1 MFLDSVEVVMSEPE
15 NLVLMLLR
23 QIREEMATKKELA
36 GLKAEIK
43 NDIADVHSEVK
54 SLRADVASDLMTM
67 EQRLS
72 ERITHLNRAVME
84 YHSSAVGH
92 GVLFSEIDE
101 RLRRVE
107 LHLKLSPGESH

>member
-1 MFLDSVEVVMSEPE
+1 MSEPE

-23 QIREEMATKKELA
+23 EIREEMATKKELA
-36 GLKAEIK
+36 SLKAELK
-43 NDIADVHSEVK
+43 SDIADVRSDVK
-54 SLRADVASDLMTM
+54 SLRADVASDFITV

-72 ERITHLNRAVME
+72 DRITHLNRAVME

-92 GVLFSEIDE
+92 GILFSEIDE

-107 LHLKLSPGESH
+107 QHLKLTPSESH